1 MSQVG
6 FVRTAE
12 AAEDKAAVDSDWRDY
27 LALLKPRVMSLVV
40 FSGIAGVVVAPGEI
54 HLVTAF
60 IAVIAIALGAGAS
73 GSINMWYDSDIDELM
88 QRTCKRPIP
97 MGRVERSEAL
107 TFGIVIGS
115 GSILIMGL
123 MVNWLAAFLL
133 AFTIGFYVFVYTMW
147 LKRRTAHNIV
157 IGGAAGALPPLIGWV
172 AVTGNVGLLPLL
184 LFLIIF
190 VWTPPHFWALSLF
203 RQDDY
208 ARAGVPMLPVTKGS
222 AVTRAY
228 VFYYTMIL
236 APLGALPWL
245 VYEAGALYGFSSIVL
260 GGIFLYLAWSVWRHG
275 DEEEK
280 LESHKSAKRL
290 FGFSIFYLFALLAV
304 LMIDRVY
311 LFTDHSVL
319 LRI

>member
-1 MSQVG
+1 MSQAG
-6 FVRTAE
+6 FVRAVETT
-12 AAEDKAAVDSDWRDY
+12 EDKVAVDSDWRDY
-27 LALLKPRVMSLVV
+27 LTLLKPRVMSLVV
-40 FSGIAGVVVAPGEI
+40 FSGIAGLVVAPGEI

-73 GSINMWYDSDIDELM
+73 GAINMWYDSDIDELM
-88 QRTCKRPIP
+88 QRTSKRPIP
-97 MGRVERSEAL
+97 MGKVARAEAL
-107 TFGIVIGS
+107 TLGIVIGS
-115 GSILIMGL
+115 GAILIMSL

-133 AFTIGFYVFVYTMW
+133 AFTIGFYVFVYTIW

-157 IGGAAGALPPLIGWV
+157 IGGAAGALPPVIGWV
-172 AVTGNVGLLPLL
+172 AVTGDIGLLPFL
-184 LFLIIF
+184 LFSIIF

-208 ARAGVPMLPVTKGS
+208 SRAGIPMLPVTKGS

-228 VFYYTMIL
+228 IFFYTMAL

-245 VYEAGALYGFSSIVL
+245 IGEAGTLYGSSAFVL
-260 GGIFLYLAWSVWRHG
+260 GGIFLYVAYLVWCHG
-275 DEEEK
+275 DEEER
-280 LESHKSAKRL
+280 LGSHKSAKRL

-311 LFTDHSVL
+311 LLTDHSVL